1 MRRTTL
7 LLPAIAAMTVSA
19 FAATSSNIVGY
30 VKLNLR
36 PKFNLIANQLDN
48 GAGNKVTDLFKAP
61 LPEGFAVSKYTGSSF
76 VTISI
81 ADGAWEGDDLNMSL
95 SPGEGVFVNNTGA
108 ASSVTFVGEVKT
120 GSSTVNLA
128 ADKYSIVS
136 SVVPQQLKLDT
147 ASGFPAAEG
156 DSVSRYT
163 GASFLTDSVADG
175 AWEGDSGGQAPTVQ
189 VGEAVFVRNVGAA
202 AAWTRTFTVN

>member
-1 MRRTTL
+1 
-7 LLPAIAAMTVSA
+7 
-19 FAATSSNIVGY
+19 
-30 VKLNLR
+30 
-36 PKFNLIANQLDN
+36 
-48 GAGNKVTDLFKAP
+48 
-61 LPEGFAVSKYTGSSF
+61 
-76 VTISI
+76 
-81 ADGAWEGDDLNMSL
+81 MSL
-95 SPGEGVFVNNTGA
+95 APGEGVFVNNTGA
-108 ASSVTFVGEVKT
+108 ASTVTFVGEVKT

-189 VGEAVFVRNVGAA
+189 VGEAFFVKNVGAA